1 MIEIK
6 HIPPHQIDEVWP
18 FIQEWVVGALG
29 EDISW
34 THEDIKE
41 ALKNK
46 QFELR
51 LITNGELKGFFTS
64 VIYDSPRC
72 KVAYAPWLGGE
83 DLHEWVA
90 QAFDEFKKYL
100 KTKDVRQYSF
110 AGRKAWSRFLNVTS
124 EQAAYFI
131 KL

>member
-18 FIQEWVVGALG
+18 FIQDWVVSALG
-29 EDISW
+29 EDVSW
-34 THEDIKE
+34 THEDVKE
-41 ALKNK
+41 ALKKK

-51 LITNGELKGFFTS
+51 LITKGELKGFFTS
-64 VIYDSPRC
+64 VIYDAPRC
-72 KVAYAPWLGGE
+72 KVAYAPWLGGK

-90 QAFDEFKKYL
+90 GAFEQFKEYL
-100 KTKDVRQYSF
+100 RYQGVKQYSF
-110 AGRKAWSRFLNVTS
+110 AGRKAWSKFLHVTN